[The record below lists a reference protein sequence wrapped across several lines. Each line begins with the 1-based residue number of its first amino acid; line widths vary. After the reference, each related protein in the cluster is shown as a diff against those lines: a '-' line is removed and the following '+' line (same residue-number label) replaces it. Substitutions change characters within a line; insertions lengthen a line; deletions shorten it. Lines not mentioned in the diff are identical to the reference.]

1 VWETEGGEGRRHHAP
16 TAMSS
21 LSWSPDHRR
30 AGALVFSSATRC
42 STNVP
47 NTLFKVKMVAW
58 GSLDKFSGVTDIR
71 FEEMDLL
78 PHPIIMY
85 PLYGSL
91 KDFFALDLDIPISFN
106 WFAN

>member
-1 VWETEGGEGRRHHAP
+1 
-16 TAMSS
+16 
-21 LSWSPDHRR
+21 
-30 AGALVFSSATRC
+30 
-42 STNVP
+42 
-47 NTLFKVKMVAW
+47 MVAW